1 MLPLFTT
8 ILRLK
13 DLHFCEVTLKFLKNV
28 KEARAAFLKQTND
41 ARAASFI
48 VAEKRDKQRQSR
60 SQPQQLHQ
68 GGEEKIPAAAAA
80 GADTAA
86 ATGKADKDD
95 EHVSS
100 SNGRIKRIK
109 SRDRRSPLTRALS
122 SSVQAEVS
130 STDVRVMSRAEVKAD
145 AYDKLSSILDA
156 PKNVKVALR
165 ALLCFSLLIF
175 IIAVEGI
182 SSAECSSSRGDPLWA
197 DKCKRPARPAFHRIM
212 GDVRKEDGICPC
224 TVLVINDAD
233 NATGW
238 SGMRDSVYL
247 RTAFFRNT
255 TVPALPPLPKS
266 IKWLKIEQGG
276 VADISALRGLD
287 NLGQLQLSGNP
298 LLGDVSSLQNL
309 TSMYVGVG
317 RVVLFRLHLRLHLI
331 VHVCVLAYC
340 LSHFPRPLPCLFPF
354 AQQLKHHNDWHAAA
368 RYSRCAAWHTYA
380 LRVSHPHVVT
390 FNNVGCFLIRIVY
403 CYRAAGCHAPPA
415 PPPLV

>member
-1 MLPLFTT
+1 MLPLFAT

-13 DLHFCEVTLKFLKNV
+13 DLHFCEVTLKFLKNAN
-28 KEARAAFLKQTND
+28 EARAAFLKQTND

-48 VAEKRDKQRQSR
+48 IAEKREKQRQSQ
-60 SQPQQLHQ
+60 SQP
-68 GGEEKIPAAAAA
+68 
-80 GADTAA
+80 A

-100 SNGRIKRIK
+100 SNGRIK

-122 SSVQAEVS
+122 SSVS
-130 STDVRVMSRAEVKAD
+130 LDTLSRAEVKAD
-145 AYDKLSSILDA
+145 AYDTLNTILDA

-165 ALLCFSLLIF
+165 ALLFFSLLIF

-182 SSAECSSSRGDPLWA
+182 SSAACSSSLGDPLWA
-197 DKCKRPARPAFHRIM
+197 DKCMRPARPAFHRIM
-212 GDVRKEDGICPC
+212 GDARKEDGICPC

-238 SGMRDSVYL
+238 SGMRDSMYL

-309 TSMYVGVG
+309 TSMYVG
-317 RVVLFRLHLRLHLI
+317 RVVLFRLRLGL
-331 VHVCVLAYC
+331 
-340 LSHFPRPLPCLFPF
+340 
-354 AQQLKHHNDWHAAA
+354 Q
-368 RYSRCAAWHTYA
+368 
-380 LRVSHPHVVT
+380 
-390 FNNVGCFLIRIVY
+390 
-403 CYRAAGCHAPPA
+403 
-415 PPPLV
+415 